1 MQITVVENW
10 SHSNVHPHP
19 ERPMTLAADPDP
31 AAARP
36 AVWTTLPGTT
46 DSPGITDREKF
57 FFDLNGFLVLRGAIG
72 RDHLTA
78 INAILDRFI
87 DMDPPLRHNEWVGGV
102 HAHTFG
108 GKDGVNLQQIYE
120 AGEPFERLIDHP
132 NWIDKVKC
140 FVGGQ
145 DNFDSH
151 HGPLFIDENFV
162 SLRGPGEAIG
172 VHSGGH
178 EIVKRCQY
186 RVLNGKFGCGQINVL
201 MAFNDV
207 GPGDGPT
214 MVIPGSHKASFP
226 HPEFDLKRI
235 RKGEAT
241 SVDGMEGAVEVHL
254 RAGDALLFVDA
265 LMHGSALRVNEGL
278 RRIAVYRYGPSWGF
292 FRHPYR
298 PTAELLQRL
307 TPQRRQ
313 IVMPHPVVRRE
324 PNRIKDFPQ
333 PPEAE

>member
-1 MQITVVENW
+1 
-10 SHSNVHPHP
+10 
-19 ERPMTLAADPDP
+19 MTLAATGPLQ
-31 AAARP
+31 
-36 AVWTTLPGTT
+36 TLPGTT

-57 FFDLNGFLVLRGAIG
+57 FFDLNGFLVLKGAID
-72 RDHLTA
+72 RDHLAA
-78 INAILDRFI
+78 INETLDQI
-87 DMDPPLRHNEWVGGV
+87 IELAPPLKHGEWYGGV

-132 NWIDKVKC
+132 AWIEKVKC

-145 DNFDSH
+145 DDFDVH

-178 EIVKRCQY
+178 KLVKRCQY
-186 RVLNGKFGCGQINVL
+186 RFRNGQFSCGQINIL

-207 GPGDGPT
+207 GPGDGAT
-214 MVIPGSHKASFP
+214 MVIPGSHKANFQ
-226 HPEFDLKRI
+226 HPEYAKNRI
-235 RKGEAT
+235 QQGAAT

-254 RAGDALLFVDA
+254 QAGDALLFVDA
-265 LMHGSALRVNEGL
+265 IMHGSAKRVNEGL

-298 PTAELLQRL
+298 PSSELLARL

-313 IVMPHPVVRRE
+313 IVMPHQVVRRE
-324 PNRIKDFPQ
+324 PNRIKGFSQ
-333 PPEAE
+333 PPEAM

>member
-1 MQITVVENW
+1 MSTASLQTPC
-10 SHSNVHPHP
+10 HP
-19 ERPMTLAADPDP
+19 
-31 AAARP
+31 
-36 AVWTTLPGTT
+36 LPGTT
-46 DSPGITDREKF
+46 CCPGVTDREKF
-57 FFDLNGFLVLRGAIG
+57 FFDLNGFLVLKRAIDV
-72 RDHLTA
+72 DHLAA
-78 INAILDRFI
+78 INDTLDQI
-87 DMDPPLRHNEWVGGV
+87 ISLDPPLKHGEWYGGV

-108 GKDGVNLQQIYE
+108 GKDGINLQQIYE
-120 AGEPFERLIDHP
+120 AGAPFERLIDHP
-132 NWIDKVKC
+132 AWIDKVKT

-145 DNFDSH
+145 DDFDAH

-178 EIVKRCQY
+178 KLVKRCQY
-186 RVLNGKFGCGQINVL
+186 RFRNGQFSCGQINIL

-207 GPGDGPT
+207 GPGDGAT
-214 MVIPGSHKASFP
+214 MVIPGSHKANFI
-226 HPEFDLKRI
+226 HPEYAKNRI
-235 RKGEAT
+235 QQGQAT

-254 RAGDALLFVDA
+254 EAGDALLFVDA
-265 LMHGSALRVNEGL
+265 IMHGSAKRVNEGL

-298 PTAELLQRL
+298 PSKELLARL

-313 IVMPHPVVRRE
+313 IVMPHPAIRRE
-324 PNRIKDFPQ
+324 PNRIPGFSN